1 MFLVIDRIYDDRI
14 PPKCPQKLENVR
26 KIKKTENA
34 NIYETILQTFQC
46 GSQQLSMNVSNH

>member
-1 MFLVIDRIYDDRI
+1 MIVSLQNVL
-14 PPKCPQKLENVR
+14 KNLENVR